1 MVPGPNKNEKW
12 CHAKI
17 GARPHFFPG
26 PIFSFPYQNFFFGCP
41 RIKGDRLPLSIKMEK
56 WRISPFFLM
65 YAFLLPEI
73 NFANKHFLLGQLHEP
88 RCVSLCC
95 PAQRSF

>member
-1 MVPGPNKNEKW
+1 
-12 CHAKI
+12 
-17 GARPHFFPG
+17 
-26 PIFSFPYQNFFFGCP
+26 
-41 RIKGDRLPLSIKMEK
+41 MEK

-65 YAFLLPEI
+65 HAFLLPEI
-73 NFANKHFLLGQLHEP
+73 NFANKHCLLGQLHEP